1 MLKQTKKVGSCVH
14 ALLQKHTSR
23 KITAKKCI
31 KKCDVLTELQFC
43 SFTYIF
49 LFFHCRHRRK
59 KISMPTY
66 KFGRVH
72 PRIIDL
78 GGSYL
83 KMLTVKTCGKLA
95 MISTLVDTLLSW

>member
-1 MLKQTKKVGSCVH
+1 MYLQSYSF
-14 ALLQKHTSR
+14 ALLLIFFSFS
-23 KITAKKCI
+23 IAVTAAKNP
-31 KKCDVLTELQFC
+31 
-43 SFTYIF
+43 
-49 LFFHCRHRRK
+49 
-59 KISMPTY
+59 MPTY